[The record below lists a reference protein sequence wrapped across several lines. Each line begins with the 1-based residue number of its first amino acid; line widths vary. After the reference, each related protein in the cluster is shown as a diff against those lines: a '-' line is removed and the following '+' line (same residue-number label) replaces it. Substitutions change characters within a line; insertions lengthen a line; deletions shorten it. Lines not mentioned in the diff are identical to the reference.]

1 MRSSEGLENAS
12 DIAGI
17 LHQVNCRLSRIETVV
32 NHIGEPTFQKDWYTV
47 AETAKIVDR
56 KPFTVRE
63 WARLGRINA
72 LKRPSGRGKA
82 SEWMIAHPEI
92 ERIQNKGLLPRDL

>member
-1 MRSSEGLENAS
+1 MNNTHENVT
-12 DIAGI
+12 DIASI
-17 LHQVNCRLSRIETVV
+17 LLQLNSRLSRIETVL
-32 NHIGEPTFQKDWYTV
+32 NEPREAAFQKDWYTV
-47 AETAKIVDR
+47 AETAKILDR
-56 KPFTVRE
+56 APFTVRE

-82 SEWMIAHPEI
+82 SEWIIAQREI